1 MSDSLAGAGLCEW
14 ELLLGKSISETDVR
28 PLFVEG
34 EQEKLARLRRMKRLP
49 LLLLAMMV
57 VLFLLTLHRPES
69 WAGWLNAFAE
79 AGMIGALADWFAV
92 VALFRH
98 PLGIPIPHTAIIPHR
113 KNDIGESMA
122 SFVAEHFLHPDV
134 VRAKLQSVNLA
145 KNTAIWLKT
154 PRGHERVLELGIS
167 LISWVL
173 GALHEE
179 RVRQFISRLSSRQL
193 SGINVARLL
202 GRTLDWLVEDG
213 RHQQVLTQTLRYAIV
228 LLHDHRDNI
237 RGNVQRESPWWLPGF
252 VDDRIVVQMLDRI
265 ETLLLEMSLDPDHA
279 MRGDFN
285 DWMMRWAHDL
295 QNSPQYQ
302 RWGEQLKLELL
313 DNEDLQG
320 YLFRLWTD
328 LASSLEKDLEDPES
342 SIRQQL
348 SQLLTG
354 LAEEMEQDEDMQSW
368 VNGWLVESAV
378 SVVEENRRS
387 IASLISDTVK
397 NWNAADTS
405 YRVELAIG
413 HDLQFIR
420 INGTLVGGLVGL
432 VIHAVKML

>member
-1 MSDSLAGAGLCEW
+1 MA
-14 ELLLGKSISETDVR
+14 KSIVEASVK
-28 PLFVEG
+28 PLPVVG
-34 EQEKLARLRRMKRLP
+34 EQDKLSRLRRMKRLP
-49 LLLLAMMV
+49 LLLLALMV
-57 VLFLLTLHRPES
+57 ILFLFTLHQPAS
-69 WAGWLNAFAE
+69 WVGWLNAFAE
-79 AGMIGALADWFAV
+79 AGMVGALADWFAV

-122 SFVAEHFLHPDV
+122 AFVAEHFLHSEV
-134 VRAKLQSVNLA
+134 VRLKLQSVNLA
-145 KNTAIWLKT
+145 KITAIWLKT
-154 PRGHERVLELGIS
+154 PRGHDRVVDLGIS
-167 LISWVL
+167 LFRWML
-173 GALHEE
+173 GALHEQ
-179 RVRQFISRLSSRQL
+179 RVRHFISRLGSRQL
-193 SGINVARLL
+193 SGINVASLL
-202 GRTLDWLVEDG
+202 GRTLDWLVDDG
-213 RHQQVLTQTLRYAIV
+213 RHQQVLTQSLRYAIV
-228 LLHDHRDNI
+228 LLHDHRDII

-265 ETLLLEMSLDPDHA
+265 ETLLLEMSLDPDHP
-279 MRGDFN
+279 MRGEFN
-285 DWMMRWAHDL
+285 DWTKRWVHEL
-295 QNSPQYQ
+295 QNSSQYQ
-302 RWGEQLKLELL
+302 RRAEQLKRELL
-313 DNEDLQG
+313 DNEDLQE

-342 SIRQQL
+342 MARQQL

-368 VNGWLVESAV
+368 VNGWLIESAV
-378 SVVEENRRS
+378 SVVDENRS
-387 IASLISDTVK
+387 AIASLISDTVK
-397 NWNAADTS
+397 SWNAADTS

>member
-1 MSDSLAGAGLCEW
+1 LA
-14 ELLLGKSISETDVR
+14 KSIIEAGVK
-28 PLFVEG
+28 PLPVVG
-34 EQEKLARLRRMKRLP
+34 EQEKLIRLRRMKRLP
-49 LLLLAMMV
+49 LMLLALMV
-57 VLFLLTLHRPES
+57 ILFLFTLHRPAG
-69 WAGWLNAFAE
+69 WVGWLNAFAE
-79 AGMIGALADWFAV
+79 AGMVGALADWFAV

-122 SFVAEHFLHPDV
+122 AFVAEHFLHPEV
-134 VRAKLQSVNLA
+134 VRVKLKSVNLA
-145 KNTAIWLKT
+145 KSTAIWLKT
-154 PRGHERVLELGIS
+154 PRGHDRVVHLGIS
-167 LISWVL
+167 LIRWML
-173 GALHEE
+173 GALHEQ
-179 RVRQFISRLSSRQL
+179 RVRQFISRLGSRQS

-213 RHQQVLTQTLRYAIV
+213 RHQQVLTQSLRYAIV
-228 LLHDHRDNI
+228 LLHDHRDII

-265 ETLLLEMSLDPDHA
+265 ETLLLEMSLDPDHP
-279 MRGDFN
+279 MRSDFN
-285 DWMMRWAHDL
+285 DWMMRWVHEL
-295 QNSPQYQ
+295 QNSSQYQ
-302 RWGEQLKLELL
+302 RKAEQLKRELL

-342 SIRQQL
+342 MIRQQL
-348 SQLLTG
+348 SQLLIG

-368 VNGWLVESAV
+368 VNGWLIESAV
-378 SVVEENRRS
+378 SVVAENRRA

-397 NWNAADTS
+397 SWNAADTS

>member
-1 MSDSLAGAGLCEW
+1 MAKSVVEASL
-14 ELLLGKSISETDVR
+14 K
-28 PLFVEG
+28 PLPVVG
-34 EQEKLARLRRMKRLP
+34 EQEKLSRLRRMKRLP
-49 LLLLAMMV
+49 LLLLALMV
-57 VLFLLTLHRPES
+57 ILFLFTLHRPES

-79 AGMIGALADWFAV
+79 AGMVGALADWFAV

-145 KNTAIWLKT
+145 KNTAIWLHT
-154 PRGHERVLELGIS
+154 PRGHDRVLELGIS
-167 LISWVL
+167 LFRWMM

-179 RVRQFISRLSSRQL
+179 RVRHFISRLGSRQF
-193 SGINVARLL
+193 SGINMTRLL

-213 RHQQVLTQTLRYAIV
+213 RHQQVLTQSLRYALV
-228 LLHDHRDNI
+228 LLHDNRDII

-265 ETLLLEMSLDPDHA
+265 ETLLLEMSLDPDHP

-285 DWMMRWAHDL
+285 DWMLRWSHDL
-295 QNSPQYQ
+295 QNSSQYQ
-302 RWGEQLKLELL
+302 RWGEQLKRELL
-313 DNEDLQG
+313 DNEDLQE

-328 LASSLEKDLEDPES
+328 LVSGLEKDLEDPES
-342 SIRQQL
+342 MIRQQL
-348 SQLLTG
+348 SQLLTS

-378 SVVEENRRS
+378 SVVDENRCA
-387 IASLISDTVK
+387 IASLISDTVRS
-397 NWNAADTS
+397 WNAADTS

-420 INGTLVGGLVGL
+420 LNGTLVGGLVGL
-432 VIHAVKML
+432 VIHSIKML